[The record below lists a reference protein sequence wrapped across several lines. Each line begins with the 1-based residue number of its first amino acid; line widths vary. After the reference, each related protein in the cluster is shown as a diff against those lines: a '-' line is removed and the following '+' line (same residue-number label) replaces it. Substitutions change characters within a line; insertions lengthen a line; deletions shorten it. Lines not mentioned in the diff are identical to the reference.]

1 MVRTTPVFCGFQAND
16 QPQMIR
22 PRRLGVFTSIR
33 SILDST
39 TWFVFNSLLGPAE
52 LSP

>member
-1 MVRTTPVFCGFQAND
+1 MVRTTPVLCGFQAND
-16 QPQMIR
+16 QTPDD
-22 PRRLGVFTSIR
+22 PAETAGVFTSTR